1 MVTMDVAIQTDEQD
15 ILQSSRILII
25 NPQNVHIV
33 HPPSEE
39 EPEADDCET
48 EEPDADEYE
57 EYSDEEETDEESD
70 EESEQTPPPK
80 KQKKYHYF
88 GPEKDYFNTLTPT
101 QQKTLLKVEQDVQ
114 DFHHVHIPLRFKILE
129 SPMDIRLKAHA
140 ITKLN
145 SIRRMDPTASEYN
158 KMMNYVESLS
168 KIPIGKY
175 RSLPV
180 TKNSPVLEITSFL
193 SNIRERLNKAVFGH
207 EDAKEQ
213 IIRLL
218 AQWISNPQ
226 SKGLVIG
233 IEGVMGCG
241 KTTLVKEGICKA
253 LGLPF
258 GFVPLG
264 GISDGS
270 FLIGHS
276 YTYEG
281 SRWGR
286 IAEILMECGCMNP
299 ILFFDELDK
308 VSTTRYGEEII
319 NILIHLTDASQS
331 DSFHDK
337 YFSDIGLDLSRCLVV
352 FSYNH
357 GDRINPILKDRM
369 VTIKTNGYNA
379 SNKAEI
385 ALNYMLPE
393 IEHKF
398 SFQSG
403 EVVLSKEMIHHII
416 QKTPDEMGVRNLRRS
431 IEEIISKL
439 NLSRLL
445 KEDICTKTKNKI
457 SVSFPLTIT
466 KDIVDALL
474 TSRRYENES
483 LPFMY
488 T

>member
-1 MVTMDVAIQTDEQD
+1 MEKMDVSTQTEDTMQSSNILILHPQHVHIGPTGDPSYEQD
-15 ILQSSRILII
+15 KYEEEEDGYAEEEEYEDSEAEED
-25 NPQNVHIV
+25 
-33 HPPSEE
+33 SEE
-39 EPEADDCET
+39 V
-48 EEPDADEYE
+48 EE
-57 EYSDEEETDEESD
+57 EESD
-70 EESEQTPPPK
+70 TPPSK
-80 KQKKYHYF
+80 KQKRMHY
-88 GPEKDYFNTLTPT
+88 GGVEREYFLSLSPS
-101 QQKTLLKVEQDVQ
+101 QQQQVLALEQQVE
-114 DFHHVHIPLRFKILE
+114 DFHHVHIPLRFKILQ
-129 SPMDIRLKAHA
+129 SPMDLRLKAHA

-145 SIRRMDPTASEYN
+145 GIRRMDPSASEYN
-158 KMMNYVESLS
+158 KMMNYVEALS
-168 KIPIGKY
+168 RIPIGKY
-175 RSLPV
+175 KQLPV
-180 TKNSPVLEITSFL
+180 TKSSSLQDITHFL
-193 SNIRERLNKAVFGH
+193 GDVRTRLDKAVFGH
-207 EDAKEQ
+207 EDAKDQ

-241 KTTLVKEGICKA
+241 KTTLIKEGVCKA

-270 FLIGHS
+270 FLHGHS

-337 YFSDIGLDLSRCLVV
+337 YFSDIDLDLSRCLVV

-369 VTIKTNGYNA
+369 VTIQTHGYNTA
-379 SNKAEI
+379 NKTEI
-385 ALNYMLPE
+385 ALHYMIPE
-393 IEHKF
+393 IEAKF
-398 SFQSG
+398 SFAKG
-403 EVVLSKEMIHHII
+403 DVVFPRDTIHYII
-416 QKTPDEMGVRNLRRS
+416 QKTPEEMGVRNLRRS
-431 IEEIISKL
+431 VEEIMSKL
-439 NLSRLL
+439 NLARLL
-445 KEDICTKTKNKI
+445 KENIQPKGRKESI
-457 SVSFPLTIT
+457 PIQFPLCVTH
-466 KDIVDALL
+466 DLVDALL
-474 TSRRYENES
+474 STPQPVNPS